1 MDVKITDERLLHQ
14 FSQNIHLK
22 QSTKN
27 KYIRIHNDI
36 ATNFFPE
43 QQPYTILHCIY
54 YPQVFLSKLNTQK
67 PAKKVSAHWRMLY
80 VDFLLSVLRHTQL
93 AYESIK
99 PQIFET
105 IKGIKLR
112 FKEEIDLKYKTR
124 QPSKKQERG
133 FVPYEELFK
142 IYENTNPIRQ
152 HYERLL
158 FGLYILIP
166 PVRADY
172 GNVLILNDKRDTKH
186 LSKEQSF
193 LIHTT
198 KTSVMHVRQ
207 FKTNKTYGNIIT
219 DLPRELHKDISD
231 SLKVEPRTHLFPLQT
246 HRDSFRKW
254 ANRKLKIHVNNN
266 NFTLTRFRNAYVIH
280 FLCSKHKDAKAQSSD
295 FFEHQAMAAKMGNSV
310 QTQMEKY
317 NWHK

>member
-1 MDVKITDERLLHQ
+1 MDVQITDERLLDQ
-14 FSQNIHLK
+14 FLKNMHLK

-27 KYIRIHNDI
+27 KYKRIHNDI
-36 ATNFFPE
+36 RTNFFPE
-43 QQPYTILHCIY
+43 QEPYTILHCIFN
-54 YPQVFLSKLNTQK
+54 PKEFLNKLNALK
-67 PAKKVSAHWRMLY
+67 PANKVSAHWRMLY
-80 VDFLLSVLRHTQL
+80 IDFLLSILRHTQL
-93 AYESIK
+93 AYESIN
-99 PQIFET
+99 PQIFEK
-105 IKGIKLR
+105 IKAMKMRL
-112 FKEEIDLKYKTR
+112 KKEIDSKYKTR
-124 QPSKKQERG
+124 QPSTKQERG
-133 FVPYEELFK
+133 FIPYEELFK
-142 IYENTNPIRQ
+142 LYETTNPQRK

-158 FGLYILIP
+158 LGLYTLIP

-172 GNVLILNDKRDTKH
+172 GNVLIVKDKRETRY

-193 LIHTT
+193 IIHTN

-207 FKTNKTYGNIIT
+207 FKTNKTYGDIVT
-219 DLPRELHKDISD
+219 DLPRELHRDIAN

-254 ANRKLKIHVNNN
+254 ANRKLKSHVNNK

-280 FLCSKHKDAKAQSSD
+280 FLCSKHKDAKAQSST